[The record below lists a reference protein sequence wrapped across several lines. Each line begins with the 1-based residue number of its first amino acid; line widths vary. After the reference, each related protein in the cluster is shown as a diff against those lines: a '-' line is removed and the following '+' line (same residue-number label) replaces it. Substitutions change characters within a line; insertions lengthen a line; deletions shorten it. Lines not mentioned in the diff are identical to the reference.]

1 MGIGIS
7 RTSYNIEFKNLK
19 QIYCIDVKILV
30 TSNALVI
37 KNKNDGGNLEMKI
50 VYIEAGKRPEV
61 KNIKHSLDEL
71 QKLVG
76 GHIEAL
82 YPFND
87 TAVIIC
93 NDEGKINGLPLNRGI
108 THPETGELYEIIAGN
123 FFICD
128 APIDTDDLA
137 SLSDK
142 QIKVY
147 MERFKYPE
155 SFIMEDGKITV
166 IKCIDN

>member
-1 MGIGIS
+1 VVGMGIGIS

-30 TSNALVI
+30 TSN
-37 KNKNDGGNLEMKI
+37 
-50 VYIEAGKRPEV
+50 V

-128 APIDTDDLA
+128 APPDSDDLA